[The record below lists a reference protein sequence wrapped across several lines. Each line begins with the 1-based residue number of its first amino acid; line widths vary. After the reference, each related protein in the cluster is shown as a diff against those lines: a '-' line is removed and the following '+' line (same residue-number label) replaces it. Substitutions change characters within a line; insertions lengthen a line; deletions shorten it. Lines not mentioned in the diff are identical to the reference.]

1 MTMASLT
8 NVQGQA
14 SVQQILAEMDLGPTD
29 SIQFAFAKLQLAQ
42 SMICKNNAEAFLK
55 QIEETQAEQTKTAE
69 MISKARALQNACQ
82 AKEGDCP
89 WDKSAAMMPQEMIDF
104 FKERNLAFDTKGN
117 DAANNFDEWTFNIQ
131 SLTNYQ
137 ESVSN
142 STQTKMVYLQDMISQ
157 YNSYLQGAMSAI
169 QKATTVLERIA
180 TSAG

>member
-1 MTMASLT
+1 MTNVM
-8 NVQGQA
+8 NVQGEA
-14 SVQQILAEMDLGPTD
+14 GIREILADMDLGPAD

-55 QIEETQAEQTKTAE
+55 QIEDTQAEQTKTAE
-69 MISKARALQNACQ
+69 MISRARALQNACQ
-82 AKEGDCP
+82 SEDGDCP
-89 WDKSAAMMPQEMIDF
+89 WSKKASMMPADMVAF
-104 FKERNLAFDTKGN
+104 FKERNLAFDTHGA
-117 DAANNFDEWTFNIQ
+117 DGAHNFDEWTFNIQ

-137 ESVSN
+137 ESVNN

-180 TSAG
+180 TSA

>member
-1 MTMASLT
+1 MTTVT
-8 NVQGQA
+8 NTSGQV
-14 SVQQILAEMDLGPTD
+14 SVSEILKDMDLGPTD
-29 SIQFAFAKLQLAQ
+29 SVQFAFAKLQLAQ

-55 QIEETQAEQTKTAE
+55 QIEETQAEQTKAAE
-69 MISKARALQNACQ
+69 MISKARALQQ
-82 AKEGDCP
+82 EAKNGDKCTQ
-89 WDKSAAMMPQEMIDF
+89 MPDDMVAY
-104 FKERNLAFDTKGN
+104 FKERNLSFDTDGN
-117 DAANNFDEWTFNIQ
+117 DMNHSFDQWTYNIQ

-180 TSAG
+180 TSA